1 MAGPVSIDRAW
12 WEHLAPTPMHKL
24 RGEVERRL
32 RAWCETDYGK
42 FWLSSAREPGS
53 VIRINAG
60 DAIPD
65 FHMVAMRNGLK
76 FAAPQ
81 KRMREGHRN
90 VSIGTDEHRSGKPQ
104 QAGEL
109 ILSTVICPDLVTSS
123 SSTGNFSSRAATRP
137 SLSTSHCDSQ
147 T

>member
-81 KRMREGHRN
+81 KRMREG
-90 VSIGTDEHRSGKPQ
+90 RSEERRVGK
-104 QAGEL
+104 EC
-109 ILSTVICPDLVTSS
+109 V
-123 SSTGNFSSRAATRP
+123 STGRSRWSP
-137 SLSTSHCDSQ
+137 YN
-147 T
+147 